1 MARPKRTST
10 QTTKKFADR
19 LSQLIEDKKRE
30 EGMNHKEIA
39 AALEVGDGT
48 LSEWCSD
55 NKTAS
60 IDAIPKIAE
69 YFNVS
74 SDWLLGLSDD
84 RRIKPSAVS
93 ELGLSETAVRQI
105 EEWKANNHRYLTILS
120 DFITSKTFSSF
131 LENVQHYRLLT
142 DTANGKNLSDFS
154 SDLKVIGDYKK
165 TMIDILK
172 YVQQEGDFSPYLTS
186 YFSLHQRLLPGD
198 VANFYLL
205 QAQEAMT
212 EVIKN
217 EMTEYV
223 IKHKTAP
230 GREALER

>member
-1 MARPKRTST
+1 MARPKRIST
-10 QTTKKFADR
+10 TTTKIFADR
-19 LSQLIEDKKRE
+19 LDMLIAEKKQE
-30 EGMNHKEIA
+30 SGLNHKEIA
-39 AALEVGDGT
+39 AALGIGDGT

-74 SDWLLGLSDD
+74 SDWLLGLSED
-84 RRIKPSAVS
+84 RRIKPSAVND
-93 ELGLSETAVRQI
+93 LGLSETAVRQI
-105 EEWKANNHRYLTILS
+105 EEWKAHNHRYLTILS
-120 DFITSKTFSSF
+120 DFITAKAFSSF

-142 DTANGKNLSDFS
+142 DCANGKNLSDFS

-165 TMIDILK
+165 TMVDILK

-186 YFSLHQRLLPGD
+186 YFALHQRLLPGD

-205 QAQEAMT
+205 QAQEAIT

-223 IKHKTAP
+223 IKHKTAQGGNP
-230 GREALER
+230 

>member
-1 MARPKRTST
+1 
-10 QTTKKFADR
+10 
-19 LSQLIEDKKRE
+19 
-30 EGMNHKEIA
+30 MNHKEIA

-74 SDWLLGLSDD
+74 SDWLLGLSED
-84 RRIKPSAVS
+84 RRTKPSAVND
-93 ELGLSETAVRQI
+93 LGLSETAIKQI

-120 DFITSKTFSSF
+120 DFITAKDFSIF
-131 LENVQHYRLLT
+131 LENVQHYRLLV
-142 DTANGKNLSDFS
+142 DCANKKNLSDFS
-154 SDLKVIGDYKK
+154 SDLKVLRDYKH
-165 TMIDILK
+165 TMVDVLK
-172 YVQQEGDFSPYLTS
+172 YVQQEEDFSPYLTT
-186 YFSLHQRLLPGD
+186 YFALHQRLLPGD

-230 GREALER
+230 GGNPGAV